1 MAARSAPGQRR
12 WSQHVRNESAYPPIA
27 AREQTSRLVG
37 SVPNSALEALSPQV
51 RLAAASGT
59 LKLSSDFAL
68 VPLPD
73 SCVAA
78 NVAASFKQ
86 RVGAKQKRF
95 WNHEAYGLRSLQ
107 VDGQLEL
114 RRLLYR

>member
-1 MAARSAPGQRR
+1 MSDVG
-12 WSQHVRNESAYPPIA
+12 HE
-27 AREQTSRLVG
+27 RLSG
-37 SVPNSALEALSPQV
+37 PLKASSALPFRADLEA
-51 RLAAASGT
+51 
-59 LKLSSDFAL
+59 SSAL
-68 VPLPD
+68 GRFVPLPD